1 MQPVTENF
9 KSVVNAAVRNLE
21 VVVKLIGKNETDYT
35 NARIYSS
42 KDMLLSLKIVDG
54 QTTGGFGLGGTICP
68 SLTAELHKTAV
79 VAVGDKVKVELIV
92 YNGGGNLTM
101 ASEFTVDNM
110 RRKGDG
116 TLLVVALGSMVK
128 LSKNYVSELTYP
140 TTQLAVL
147 EEIAEQT
154 GYELHPLITTE
165 LINNPVIQTAPVK
178 GKAEDGST
186 LYYTRREMLGY
197 AAAIN
202 GGAAF
207 IDQYGRIALARHN
220 DTGEAFT
227 HERVLQE
234 TISDPFEI
242 SAVKWNSS
250 GLSYALGDDYNENT
264 VEFYNPLNYSA
275 RELIAH
281 NLETDLIGFGYD
293 GAIIKKQGC
302 GYFEVGDIVRYTD
315 IGGTVHKLLIL
326 GIVYEFVGG
335 YFSETLY
342 SLTNTAMQREYAGNE
357 VVSNQIGGGQAMQET
372 TTTLQPLTSYSV
384 LSDTSVQCNGR
395 RYDIETDSTG
405 LISRITDDLGG
416 VLVPENVAAPADLAL
431 HNAVLW
437 AVAISKGLAS
447 PQPSGEYVYIC
458 TDYDAE
464 KKLWTNQS
472 GAPPLDLS
480 AALVN
485 SDGIHGNVWWT
496 VPVIP
501 NPLGQFTFYA
511 VARAADFD
519 NLTGNWMNVIA
530 NEGATPQYNLT
541 VRHKKWSIGTDED
554 TGYHWGDTYA
564 TEWRVLAVRRNGAVG
579 EFYVDDSLQHS
590 LSYCHPQIGDV
601 DENFQIN
608 GVDFKFRYIG
618 IFNEYH
624 DDATLKA
631 KIAEL
636 QQTYYTELPAVN
648 DWKLLQSSSS
658 GSYKTSET
666 LSGAIPHSDTGYA
679 MLVVSTR
686 YELSLSD
693 DSWELLTQSA
703 VTNEGVEGLAKQ
715 SFFVYIKPLSEFD
728 GSDYSVT
735 VSATRFI
742 WASLSYFTDAAKIS
756 VAHTSALSAQSW
768 VTPAK
773 TEPTKR
779 LYLVTVTHEV
789 TPSLQSAVD
798 GTNIS
803 YIARTNTTRA
813 LMAYDYKPD
822 MMSPL
827 NIDTADSTSGQDCR
841 AVLVLDI
848 E

>member
-128 LSKNYVSELTYP
+128 LSKNYISQLTYP

-165 LINNPVIQTAPVK
+165 LINDPVIQTAPVK

-186 LYYTRREMLGY
+186 VYYTRREMLGY

-242 SAVKWNSS
+242 AAVKWNSS

-264 VEFYNPLNYSA
+264 VEFYNPLIYNA

-281 NLETDLIGFGYD
+281 NLETDLIGFDYD

-342 SLTNTAMQREYAGNE
+342 SLTSTATQREYAGNE
-357 VVSNQIGGGQAMQET
+357 VVSNQIGGGQAITKPAEQ
-372 TTTLQPLTSYSV
+372 QAALTQYNAYSGEKI
-384 LSDTSVQCNGR
+384 QCNGIW
-395 RYDIETDSTG
+395 YTASKNDDGFITE
-405 LISRITDDLGG
+405 ITDDRGG
-416 VLVPENVAAPADLAL
+416 SVLIECPAISPDDIPF
-431 HNAVLW
+431 HNAVAM
-437 AVAISKGLAS
+437 AVAMSRGLRAGTS
-447 PQPSGEYVYIC
+447 DTLNLYNEGDECLAVSGGWN
-458 TDYDAE
+458 
-464 KKLWTNQS
+464 LW
-472 GAPPLDLS
+472 
-480 AALVN
+480 
-485 SDGIHGNVWWT
+485 
-496 VPVIP
+496 
-501 NPLGQFTFYA
+501 Y
-511 VARAADFD
+511 
-519 NLTGNWMNVIA
+519 
-530 NEGATPQYNLT
+530 NEGAT
-541 VRHKKWSIGTDED
+541 
-554 TGYHWGDTYA
+554 
-564 TEWRVLAVRRNGAVG
+564 
-579 EFYVDDSLQHS
+579 
-590 LSYCHPQIGDV
+590 
-601 DENFQIN
+601 
-608 GVDFKFRYIG
+608 
-618 IFNEYH
+618 
-624 DDATLKA
+624 ATLMKYDNYMYIKSEKVSGWYRFA
-631 KIAEL
+631 FAATVKPVDLTQYTKLHFEVIAP
-636 QQTYYTELPAVN
+636 TTNDTDYTDYGISAERVN
-648 DWKLLQSSSS
+648 
-658 GSYKTSET
+658 SEWT
-666 LSGAIPHSDTGYA
+666 NNVAGGFFGRFDERTDIVMDITEYTGPHYVN
-679 MLVVSTR
+679 MLVDR
-686 YELSLSD
+686 GNEL
-693 DSWELLTQSA
+693 
-703 VTNEGVEGLAKQ
+703 
-715 SFFVYIKPLSEFD
+715 
-728 GSDYSVT
+728 
-735 VSATRFI
+735 
-742 WASLSYFTDAAKIS
+742 KI
-756 VAHTSALSAQSW
+756 
-768 VTPAK
+768 
-773 TEPTKR
+773 
-779 LYLVTVTHEV
+779 
-789 TPSLQSAVD
+789 
-798 GTNIS
+798 
-803 YIARTNTTRA
+803 
-813 LMAYDYKPD
+813 YKVW
-822 MMSPL
+822 L
-827 NIDTADSTSGQDCR
+827 
-841 AVLVLDI
+841 
-848 E
+848 EK